1 MTLRERLKAS
11 RILPAPGVYDALSAL
26 LAEQAGFEAVYLSG
40 ASLAHTRLGR
50 PDIGL
55 VTASEVENTLANIR
69 ERIALPIIVDA
80 DTGYGNALNVM
91 RTVKQLERAGASAI
105 QLEDQTTPKRC
116 GHLDGKSVIPTAE
129 MVGKLKA
136 ALDARSS
143 PETLIV
149 ARTDAAAIDGF
160 DAALERAER
169 FHEAGADVLFVEAP
183 RSVADMK
190 AANARFKGR
199 VPLLANM
206 VEGGKTPI
214 LPAAELEALGFAIVI
229 FAAGLVRSFA
239 FMAREYFAAIKRDG
253 STAAFRDRMLDFKGL
268 NAVVGT
274 PQMFELGKR
283 YDGETK

>member
-129 MVGKLKA
+129 MVGKLRA

-169 FHEAGADVLFVEAP
+169 FLEAGADVLFVEAP